1 MFKYKHSIKNG
12 IQSTGHKFRF
22 GRGKFHHP
30 LPETEILLYL
40 QYENYHHSLN
50 HRITSIEFLSLLP
63 DYAGGVL

>member
-40 QYENYHHSLN
+40 QYENPNLEHFPPGKNL
-50 HRITSIEFLSLLP
+50 R
-63 DYAGGVL
+63 